1 MSNRS
6 LPTGLLARLDRRRF
20 LLRSGQASAALA
32 LATCL
37 PRGVRAAGPLP
48 KLAYPFMLGVASG
61 DPLSDAVVIW
71 TRLAPAPQEP
81 FGGMPVSAVS
91 VRFQVARD
99 EHFHILECEGDAWAH
114 PERGHAVHVDVRGL
128 SPARHYYYRFFAEGH
143 VSPVGR
149 TRTAPAHGHA
159 ADTLRFAFASCQHYE
174 TGHYTAYEH
183 MCEEDLDLVVF
194 LGDYIYEGVP
204 QDNQPRRHTGD
215 GEPLT
220 LDDYR
225 RRHAL
230 YRSDVHLQTA
240 HARFPWIVSWDDHEV
255 DNDYSDEVPQD
266 PALQSREAFVA
277 RRAAAY
283 RAYWE
288 NMPLR
293 AFAEPSGPDM
303 QLFRKLS
310 FGSLAEFSVL
320 DTRQYRSVTEPC
332 GDGATPTCDTMR
344 DPSRTMLGDAQER
357 WLLQNLARSGAR
369 WNVLAQQV
377 PFVFM
382 DVGTGPEVVVRGDKW
397 DAYPHARQRVVD
409 FLDARRPRNPVI
421 LTGDVHNSWL
431 TLLESKGSD
440 GQVHALATELTGT
453 SITSGGDGSE
463 QTDAAPN
470 ILARNPHVLFH
481 NNRRGYVSCT
491 LTEKTWTTHYRVVP
505 YVTRQ
510 GAPLETRASF
520 VIEDGDAR
528 AKPA

>member
-1 MSNRS
+1 MTKRS
-6 LPTGLLARLDRRRF
+6 FPNGLLSPLDRRRF
-20 LLRSGQASAALA
+20 LLRAGQVSAALA
-32 LATCL
+32 LATSM
-37 PRGVRAAGPLP
+37 PRGARAEGPAQ
-48 KLAYPFMLGVASG
+48 KLAYPFTLGVASG
-61 DPLSDAVVIW
+61 DPLPDAVVIW

-81 FGGMPVSAVS
+81 LGGMSAVAVS

-99 EHFHILECEGDAWAH
+99 ERFQFLECEGEVFAH

-128 SPARHYYYRFFAEGH
+128 SPARHYYYRFLCDGH

-149 TRTAPAHGHA
+149 TRTAPAYGHA
-159 ADTLRFAFASCQHYE
+159 VDSLRFAFASCQHFE
-174 TGHYTAYEH
+174 TGHYTAYKH

-204 QDNQPRRHTGD
+204 QDGQPRRHTGD
-215 GEPLT
+215 TEPLT

-225 RRHAL
+225 RRYAL
-230 YRSDVHLQTA
+230 YRSDVHLQNA
-240 HARFPWIVSWDDHEV
+240 HARFPWIVTWDDHEV
-255 DNDYSDEVPQD
+255 DNDYSDEIPQD
-266 PALQSREAFVA
+266 PAQQSREAFVA

-288 NMPLR
+288 TMPLR
-293 AFAEPSGPDM
+293 AFAEPTGPDM
-303 QLFRKLS
+303 QLYRKLS

-332 GDGATPTCDTMR
+332 GDGATPICEALR
-344 DPSRTMLGDAQER
+344 DPSRTILGDTQER

-397 DAYPHARQRVVD
+397 DAYPHARQRVID
-409 FLDARRPRNPVI
+409 FLDAQRPRNPVI

-431 TLLESKGSD
+431 TLLETKGSD
-440 GQVHALATELTGT
+440 GGVRALATELTGT

-463 QTDAAPN
+463 ESAAAPN

-505 YVTRQ
+505 FVTTE
-510 GAPLETRASF
+510 GAPIETRATF
-520 VIEDGDAR
+520 VLEDGDAR
-528 AKPA
+528 PKLA